1 MTTEAKSRRTP
12 SLRDVADR
20 AQVSP
25 STVSLVLNG
34 KAAARGIPETTADR
48 VTAAAEELGYRPN
61 AMAAGLR
68 KQTSDTIGLVSDE
81 IATSPHAGS
90 MIQGA
95 HDAAWEAGKVLMIV
109 NTGGDPSVQNRA
121 IEIMLQRQAEG
132 FIFATM
138 YHKIIEPPAALRELP
153 AVLLD
158 CRCDDETYSWVVP
171 DEEGGA
177 FAATTHLLEAGHRRI
192 GCLESRAAIPATAER
207 LRGYRSALE
216 SFGIEFDPELVTEGL
231 DEFSGGVEAASE
243 LLDRAAPPSA
253 IFCFND
259 RMAAG
264 AVRAAH
270 RRGLVIP
277 RDLSIVGYDNEELV
291 ASYTDP
297 PLTTVQLPHYE
308 MGHWAVTNLLGQ
320 MSAQIDGPTQER
332 ISCPLVIR
340 DSVAGPGEP
349 TQTGDRSHP

>member
-1 MTTEAKSRRTP
+1 MTNEAKPRRTP
-12 SLRDVADR
+12 SLRDVAER

-25 STVSLVLNG
+25 STVSLVLND
-34 KAAARGIPETTADR
+34 KAAARGIPETTASR
-48 VTAAAEELGYRPN
+48 VLAAVAELGYRPN

-68 KQTSDTIGLVSDE
+68 KQTSDTIGLVSDV

-95 HDAAWEAGKVLMIV
+95 QDAAWEAGKVLMIV
-109 NTGGDPSVQNRA
+109 NTGDDPSVQNRA
-121 IEIMLQRQAEG
+121 IDIMLQRQVEG

-138 YHKIIEPPAALRELP
+138 YHRIVEPPIALRELP

-158 CRCDDETYSWVVP
+158 CRCSNEECSWVVP

-177 FAATTHLLEAGHRRI
+177 FAATTHLLEAWHRRI
-192 GCLESRAAIPATAER
+192 GYLQSGAAIPAAVER

-216 SFGIEFDPELVTEGL
+216 SFGVEFDPELVVDGL
-231 DEFSGGVEAASE
+231 DEFTGGLEAASE
-243 LLDRAAPPSA
+243 LLSRGARPSA

-270 RRGLVIP
+270 RMGLVIP

-291 ASYTDP
+291 ASFTDP
-297 PLTTVQLPHYE
+297 PLTTVRLPHYE
-308 MGHWAVTNLLGQ
+308 MGHWAVTNLLGRI
-320 MSAQIDGPTQER
+320 SGRVEGPTQER

-340 DSVAGPGEP
+340 ESVAGPSGLTATE
-349 TQTGDRSHP
+349 DRSQL